1 MDYLEIQ
8 GEKMEINIIKSS
20 KTEIEFEILDKN
32 PTLPEM
38 LIHYLNQRDDVEFA
52 AYNWE
57 HPMISF
63 PKIVLRTT
71 PDEKAS
77 TALLETVEKIRKDI
91 SSLKDSIKKVE

>member
-1 MDYLEIQ
+1 
-8 GEKMEINIIKSS
+8 MEISIIKNS

-38 LIHYLNQRDDVEFA
+38 IVHYLNERDDVDFA

-57 HPMISF
+57 HPLAAY
-63 PKIVLRTT
+63 PKIVLRTAS
-71 PDEKAS
+71 DAKAS
-77 TALLETVEKIRKDI
+77 VALLETMEKIRKDI

>member
-1 MDYLEIQ
+1 
-8 GEKMEINIIKSS
+8 MEINIIKSS

-38 LIHYLNQRDDVEFA
+38 IVHYLNQRDDVDFA

-63 PKIVLRTT
+63 PKIVLRTSA
-71 PDEKAS
+71 DEKAS
-77 TALLETVEKIRKDI
+77 TALYETIEKIRKDLG
-91 SSLKDSIKKVE
+91 SLKDSIKKVE